1 MEEVYYIFS
10 GAGRLTI
17 DDATLPAKAGDA
29 VSCPIGSS
37 HGFYNNSGK
46 EAEILSIAVAL
57 EKGKYDG
64 ITLND
69 DLTKR

>member
-1 MEEVYYIFS
+1 MEEVYYIYS
-10 GAGRLTI
+10 GTGKITI
-17 DDATLPAKAGDA
+17 DNTTIPVKAGDA
-29 VSCPIGSS
+29 VSCPLGSS
-37 HGFYNNSGK
+37 HGFYNNSGQDT
-46 EAEILSIAVAL
+46 EILSIAVPM